1 MTVVITAL
9 MLVEILPE
17 NNTVMDMRV
26 LSFSCHAET
35 PLSGFAGVNKCSCV
49 FTDELVWAFYFF
61 LLSSTQRSQ
70 TTEVLWVDMNA
81 TEQM

>member
-9 MLVEILPE
+9 MLAEILPE
-17 NNTVMDMRV
+17 NNTVMDIRV
-26 LSFSCHAET
+26 LSVSCHTET
-35 PLSGFAGVNKCSCV
+35 PPSGFAGVNKCSCV

-70 TTEVLWVDMNA
+70 KHTNGWKDY
-81 TEQM
+81 